1 MSNTRMLERLIE
13 RLEEFVD
20 EYKLMLEADEAVT
33 LDETI
38 SIIDRVKT
46 DLEEESESTDEDSI
60 D

>member
-1 MSNTRMLERLIE
+1 MLERLIE

-33 LDETI
+33 LDEAI

-46 DLEEESESTDEDSI
+46 DLEEESEAIDEESVD
-60 D
+60 

>member
-33 LDETI
+33 LDEAI
-38 SIIDRVKT
+38 SVIDRVKT
-46 DLEEESESTDEDSI
+46 DLEEESEAIDEESVD
-60 D
+60 

>member
-33 LDETI
+33 LDEAI

-46 DLEEESESTDEDSI
+46 DLEEESEAIDEESVD
-60 D
+60 